1 LKPDGIVARR
11 KNQGANHT
19 VFAPI
24 LLKLLEAGRAD
35 ALQGMPMKKEGT
47 PYL

>member
-1 LKPDGIVARR
+1 MVARR
-11 KNQGANHT
+11 ENRGTNQT

-24 LLKLLEAGRAD
+24 LLKLLEADRAN
-35 ALQGMPMKKEGT
+35 ALKGMPMKKEGT